1 MTGLRCVDRFHPGVA
16 TRTFLGSSPDEPYF
30 SIDIGEY
37 TPERYA
43 EIASDW
49 KKMGAQIIGGC
60 CATAPEHIAALP
72 AAVGR

>member
-1 MTGLRCVDRFHPGVA
+1 SGAMLRMIGQEDRW
-16 TRTFLGSSPDEPYF
+16 E
-30 SIDIGEY
+30 EY
-37 TPERYA
+37 TRRAA
-43 EIASDW
+43 ELALQARAEFASDW